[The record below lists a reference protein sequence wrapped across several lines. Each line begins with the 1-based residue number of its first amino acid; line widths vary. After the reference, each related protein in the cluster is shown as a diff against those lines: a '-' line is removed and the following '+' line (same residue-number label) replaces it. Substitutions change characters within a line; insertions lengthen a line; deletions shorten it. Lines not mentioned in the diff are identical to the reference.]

1 MRRTAAAAVVLAGAA
16 AAAVLLLGSSGSQ
29 RPTSPTAPLSV
40 RAVLAPRTVQFGD
53 ELTARIVVL
62 LDRRAVHVRTLR
74 INHGL
79 APLRQLGPAR
89 TTRTRQG
96 RLVAISVSVPAACL
110 GASCATGIGAVP
122 IVPPPVTVQVRTRH
136 GVTLRRIARWSPLDV
151 TSRVPAADLTM
162 ANPPFRADA
171 LPPPPGYL
179 IAPGMFA
186 RLLDILAALL
196 AAAGVGLATWQGFA
210 VGRHRRAPP
219 GADDIELA
227 LLRTRGV
234 EARPVPERRRAL
246 GLLARLLDAR
256 DRPLAGAARELAW
269 SEPPPEP
276 EALAAFVA
284 EVERTVVS

>member
-1 MRRTAAAAVVLAGAA
+1 MRRTAATAVVLAGAA
-16 AAAVLLLGSSGSQ
+16 AAAVLLLGSSGPQ
-29 RPTSPTAPLSV
+29 RPTSPTAPLTV

-53 ELTARIVVL
+53 ELTARMVVL
-62 LDRRAVHVRTLR
+62 LDRRAVHVGTLR
-74 INHGL
+74 IDHGF
-79 APLRQLGPAR
+79 APLTQLGPAR

-96 RLVAISVSVPAACL
+96 HLAVVSVSVPAACL

-136 GVTLRRIARWSPLDV
+136 GVTLRRVARWSPLDV
-151 TSRVPAADLTM
+151 TSRVAAADL
-162 ANPPFRADA
+162 AVAEPPFPPRCAA
-171 LPPPPGYL
+171 AATGLP
-179 IAPGMFA
+179 IAPDTFA

-210 VGRHRRAPP
+210 VGRHRGAPP
-219 GADDIELA
+219 GADEIEFA
-227 LLRTRGV
+227 LLRTREV

-269 SEPPPEP
+269 SEPPPES
-276 EALAAFVA
+276 EALAALVA